1 MGDYFQNGVIT
12 TFHDLSGHPPTHLE
26 EDLNVWSNDQPIS
39 LVIPALYSEF
49 EGPAMPRILSELEK
63 ISYLNEVIIG
73 LDNADAEQFKLV
85 RKHCRNLEPH
95 CRIIWNDGPGVTEIR
110 KDLMAQGLAP
120 VERGKG
126 SNVWFAMGYFL
137 ASKRGKILALHD
149 ADILSYRG
157 EMLTR
162 LLYPVANPNFN
173 YEFCKGYYFRADSSG
188 FYGRVSR
195 LLVAP
200 LLKALRHEIGANE
213 FVDYLD
219 SFRYALAGEFSLHAE
234 IVQNLHIPSDWGLE
248 IGVLA
253 DVFEA
258 LSPNQVCQV
267 DIANSYNHKHQ
278 DVSENDPSKGLH
290 RMATDISKLIFAKLP
305 AGSDQIQPAFF
316 GNLAEIYKAIATDL
330 VESYSHNAEMNGYPI
345 DNQQELSLVNL
356 FSRVITKIGEDQAPK
371 SKEPSLIPSWSVVND
386 AIPEISERLKETVDA
401 ENLD

>member
-12 TFHDLSGHPPTHLE
+12 TLHDLSGHPQTHLE
-26 EDLNVWSNDQPIS
+26 EDLATWSNDQPIS

-49 EGPAMPRILSELEK
+49 EGPAMPRIISELEK

-95 CRIIWNDGPGVTEIR
+95 CRVIWNDGPGMTEIR
-110 KDLMAQGLAP
+110 KDLMSQGLALG
-120 VERGKG
+120 ERGKG

-149 ADILSYRG
+149 ADILNYRAG
-157 EMLTR
+157 MLTR
-162 LLYPVANPNFN
+162 LLYPLANPSFN
-173 YEFCKGYYFRADSSG
+173 YEFCKGYYFRADSTG

-200 LLKALRHEIGANE
+200 LLKALRHEMGANE

-219 SFRYALAGEFSLHAE
+219 SFRYPLAGEFSLHAR
-234 IVQNLHIPSDWGLE
+234 IVQDLHIPSDWGLE

-258 LSPNQVCQV
+258 LSPSQVCQV

-278 DVSENDPSKGLH
+278 DVSEDDPSKGLH
-290 RMATDISKLIFAKLP
+290 RMATDISKLIFAKLS
-305 AGSDQIQPAFF
+305 AETDQMSPAFF
-316 GNLAEIYKAIATDL
+316 NNLTRTYNALATNL
-330 VESYSHNAEMNGYPI
+330 VEKYSHNAEMNGYPL
-345 DNQQELSLVNL
+345 DEQQELLLVEL
-356 FSRVITKIGEDQAPK
+356 FSKIIGKTGEERVSTP
-371 SKEPSLIPSWSVVND
+371 KEPPLIPSWSVVNSNM
-386 AIPEISERLKETVDA
+386 PEISKRLKETVDL
-401 ENLD
+401 ENQR

>member
-12 TFHDLSGHPPTHLE
+12 TFHDLSGHPPMHLE
-26 EDLNVWSNDQPIS
+26 EDLTAWSNDQPIS

-49 EGPAMPRILSELEK
+49 EGPAMPMIISELEK

-73 LDNADAEQFKLV
+73 LDNADAEQFNLV

-95 CRIIWNDGPGVTEIR
+95 CRIVWNDGPGMTEIR
-110 KDLMAQGLAP
+110 KDLMTQGLAP

-126 SNVWFAMGYFL
+126 SNIWFAMGYFL
-137 ASKRGKILALHD
+137 ASKRGQILALHD

-200 LLKALRHEIGANE
+200 LLKALRQEMGANG
-213 FVDYLD
+213 FVDYLE
-219 SFRYALAGEFSLHAE
+219 SFRFPLAGEFALHKG
-234 IVQNLHIPSDWGLE
+234 IVQNLQIPSDWGLE

-290 RMATDISKLIFAKLP
+290 RMATDISKLIFAKLF
-305 AGSDQIQPAFF
+305 AETGQMQPAFLN
-316 GNLAEIYKAIATDL
+316 NLTETYKGVAADL

-345 DNQQELSLVNL
+345 DNQQEMALVDL
-356 FSRVITKIGEDQAPK
+356 FSRVIIKEGEDQVSK
-371 SKEPSLIPSWSVVND
+371 LKEPSLIPSWSVINNT
-386 AIPEISERLKETVDA
+386 IPEISERLRETVDA